1 VTTTNRRPFKLTALK
16 PLALAIALNG
26 ALPALANDDDSAI
39 VARLAQFETLLQQNQ
54 GQQALTLFNQL
65 QQQSPDHVL
74 VRVTQAR
81 IMLMQNNVQGGV
93 DLLRSILRD
102 HPDHPEASLWLG
114 DVEFKTGQQEIGLNR
129 ITQASDVHP
138 THTRLAEI
146 AADLLY
152 NTNQPERS
160 ADYFYRAARAEGQT
174 EARSAELLFNAGT
187 IYVQLQQPD
196 NAIPRF
202 NQSWRTQFSQQA
214 FNAEMEQRM
223 LIGEPEAGLREI
235 QALRNSQRPENL
247 ENFERIVGPA
257 SQMLQQAFVGEP
269 LVPAAIA
276 NPSDPANLRQLQAN
290 LTTLRTQLAALS
302 RQQFQHAEEIAEL
315 AGNQVTAFKY
325 PLFIRDAADAGERA
339 KTQAALIFAKS
350 GQLDAAV
357 STAESILLPEL
368 KYATYGQLT
377 RHVFEHGGR
386 ERYQAW
392 KNYLDD
398 QRRYLPNPYPYDDS
412 TLTDSFFGIPG
423 LDNIDDN
430 EIPRSFWTNDV
441 SDVMATVLLDTED
454 FQTFS
459 TFVETSSAWGAFV
472 PNWQARIDSLMLDH
486 AEHIGSSANITGN
499 RLTGYDFQD
508 IVRLAQL
515 LIAEGRTQNA
525 ANLINTVITD
535 VAAEDYIGANQT
547 DRLNID
553 QEVTSAIDVLVA
565 AGELTLASEHLNR
578 VSHIIDAHQQAE
590 NSGFYR
596 ARYAELLTAVG
607 RKADAEQLRSQLTG
621 TDLQQLEL
629 GISVGELRHLVARN
643 QLDAALEL
651 AMSESF
657 VGEHILHS
665 RSLYDALLE
674 DGRFNDVRRLVIKA
688 SNLAENNT
696 PDLAAGLWIDLMQK
710 QLDTDGDS
718 VLAAMFLAPISLV
731 ARYDGVESE
740 KGRIRTQY
748 LYHLATIAG
757 QFGDEPTLQQVRQL
771 ARDDLDQIYVTLGEA
786 SGQLQALG
794 VQVKTNDFLP
804 MSATLKTNLL
814 M

>member
-1 VTTTNRRPFKLTALK
+1 MKTATRRPFTLNALK
-16 PLALAIALNG
+16 PIALAIVLNT
-26 ALPALANDDDSAI
+26 AFPALANDDDTTVI
-39 VARLAQFETLLQQNQ
+39 ARLAEFDSLLQQNQ
-54 GQQALTLFNQL
+54 GQQALNLFNQL
-65 QQQSPDHVL
+65 QQRFPDNVL
-74 VRVTQAR
+74 VQVTQAR

-93 DLLRSILRD
+93 NLLRTILRE

-114 DVEFKTGQQEIGLNR
+114 DVEIKTGEREAGLNR
-129 ITQASDVHP
+129 ITQASDANPSHP
-138 THTRLAEI
+138 RLAEF
-146 AADLLY
+146 AAELMY
-152 NTNQPERS
+152 NASQLERS
-160 ADYFYRAARAEGQT
+160 ADYFYRAAQADGQT
-174 EARSAELLFNAGT
+174 EARRAELLFNAGRV
-187 IYVQLQQPD
+187 YVQLQQPE

-202 NQSWRTQFSQQA
+202 NQSWRSQFTPQA
-214 FNAEMEQRM
+214 FNAEMEQRLQM
-223 LIGEPEAGLREI
+223 GEPEAGLREI
-235 QALRNSQRPENL
+235 QALRNIQRPENL
-247 ENFERIVGPA
+247 ENFERIVAPA
-257 SQMLQQAFVGEP
+257 SQMLQRAFAGEP
-269 LVPAAIA
+269 IVPAAIA
-276 NPSDPANLRQLQAN
+276 NPSDPAVLQQLQAN
-290 LTTLRTQLAALS
+290 LETLKTRLAALNS
-302 RQQFQHAEEIAEL
+302 QQLQRTEEIAGL

-339 KTQAALIFAKS
+339 KAQAALILAKA
-350 GQLDAAV
+350 GQLDSAV

-368 KYATYGQLT
+368 KYATYAQLT
-377 RHVFEHGGR
+377 RHIFEHGGR

-412 TLTDSFFGIPG
+412 TLSDSFFGIPG

-472 PNWQARIDSLMLDH
+472 PNWQARVDSLMLDH
-486 AEHIGSSANITGN
+486 AERIGSSANITGN

-508 IVRLAQL
+508 VVRLAQL

-553 QEVTSAIDVLVA
+553 QEVTGVIDVLVV
-565 AGELTLASEHLNR
+565 AGELALASGHLDR
-578 VSHIIDAHQQAE
+578 VSHIVGAHQQAE
-590 NSGFYR
+590 NSGLYR

-607 RKADAEQLRSQLTG
+607 RKTDAEQLRGQLTG
-621 TDLQQLEL
+621 SDLEQLEL
-629 GISVGELRHLVARN
+629 GISIGELRHLVAQN
-643 QLDAALEL
+643 QLDAALEM
-651 AMSESF
+651 AMSDSF

-665 RSLYDALLE
+665 RSLYDALIQN
-674 DGRFNDVRRLVIKA
+674 GRFNDARRLVVKA
-688 SNLAENNT
+688 GNLAENNT

-710 QLDTDGDS
+710 QLDAARDS

-731 ARYDGVESE
+731 ERYDGVESE

-757 QFGDEPTLQQVRQL
+757 QFGDDSTLDRVRQL

-786 SGQLQALG
+786 GGRLQALDM
-794 VQVKTNDFLP
+794 QVRTNDFLP
-804 MSATLKTNLL
+804 MSAILKTNLV

>member
-16 PLALAIALNG
+16 PLALAIALNS
-26 ALPALANDDDSAI
+26 ALPALADDHDSAI
-39 VARLAQFETLLQQNQ
+39 VARLAEFETLLQQNQ

-81 IMLMQNNVQGGV
+81 IMLMQNNVQGGI
-93 DLLRSILRD
+93 DLLRTILRD

-129 ITQASDVHP
+129 IIQASDVHP
-138 THTRLAEI
+138 THARLAEI

-235 QALRNSQRPENL
+235 QALRNIQSPENL

-257 SQMLQQAFVGEP
+257 SQALQQAFVGEP
-269 LVPAAIA
+269 IVPVAIA
-276 NPSDPANLRQLQAN
+276 NPSDPAVLQQLQAN
-290 LTTLRTQLAALS
+290 LETLKSRLAALS
-302 RQQFQHAEEIAEL
+302 SEQLQRTEEIAGL

-325 PLFIRDAADAGERA
+325 SLFIRDAVDAGQRA
-339 KTQAALIFAKS
+339 KAQAALIFAKA
-350 GQLDAAV
+350 GQLDSAV

-368 KYATYGQLT
+368 KYATYAQLT

-412 TLTDSFFGIPG
+412 NLSDSFLGIPG
-423 LDNIDDN
+423 LDSIDDN

-454 FQTFS
+454 LQTFS

-472 PNWQARIDSLMLDH
+472 PNWQARVDSLMLDH
-486 AEHIGSSANITGN
+486 AERIGSSANITGN

-508 IVRLAQL
+508 IVRLAHL
-515 LIAEGRTQNA
+515 LIDEGRGQNA
-525 ANLINTVITD
+525 ANLTNTVITD
-535 VAAEDYIGANQT
+535 VAAEDYIGANPT

-553 QEVTSAIDVLVA
+553 QEVTGVIDVLVV
-565 AGELTLASEHLNR
+565 AGELALASEHLDR
-578 VSHIIDAHQQAE
+578 VSHIISEHQQAGT
-590 NSGFYR
+590 SGIYR

-607 RKADAEQLRSQLTG
+607 RKTDAEQLRGQLTG
-621 TDLQQLEL
+621 AELQQLEL
-629 GISVGELRHLVARN
+629 GISVGELRHLVAQN

-657 VGEHILHS
+657 AGEHMLHS
-665 RSLYDALLE
+665 RSLYDALIQNGSF
-674 DGRFNDVRRLVIKA
+674 DDARRLVVKA
-688 SNLAENNT
+688 GNLAEKNT

-710 QLDTDGDS
+710 QLDAASDS
-718 VLAAMFLAPISLV
+718 VLAAMFLAPIALV
-731 ARYDGVESE
+731 ERYDGMENE

-748 LYHLATIAG
+748 LFHLATIAG
-757 QFGDEPTLQQVRQL
+757 QFGDDSTLNQVRQL
-771 ARDDLDQIYVTLGEA
+771 ARDDLDRVYITLGEA
-786 SGQLQALG
+786 GGQLQALG
-794 VQVKTNDFLP
+794 MQVKTNDFLP

-814 M
+814 N